1 MYGCTCAPSTE
12 SPSCPSLGLT
22 IAIAYWRWPLPLST
36 SSTSGATRRFHQCRP
51 KQASCVASSSPIE
64 YRGMLHIGMGLSEN
78 RGVDRFT
85 GYAWL
90 MIIPAGC
97 AVMVAASH
105 FSFNTTL
112 VASARYSFFFT

>member
-1 MYGCTCAPSTE
+1 
-12 SPSCPSLGLT
+12 
-22 IAIAYWRWPLPLST
+22 
-36 SSTSGATRRFHQCRP
+36 
-51 KQASCVASSSPIE
+51 
-64 YRGMLHIGMGLSEN
+64 MLHIGMGLSEN

-85 GYAWL
+85 GYVWL